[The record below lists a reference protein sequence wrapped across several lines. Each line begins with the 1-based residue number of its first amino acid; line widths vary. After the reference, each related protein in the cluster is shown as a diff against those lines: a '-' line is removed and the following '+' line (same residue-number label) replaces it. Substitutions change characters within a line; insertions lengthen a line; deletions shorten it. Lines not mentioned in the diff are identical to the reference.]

1 MYLLH
6 LRTQKIGVE
15 VDHDCSD
22 PHDDENGSDNGLG
35 IALGAVGEGGGKHE
49 TEDKR
54 APEIPC
60 ITEAIQFRSYFLAV
74 SRIDGNMAYLSLTH
88 MLERSLI

>member
-1 MYLLH
+1 MAAVH
-6 LRTQKIGVE
+6 LRTQEIGVE
-15 VDHDCSD
+15 VDHECSH
-22 PHDDENGSDNGLG
+22 PHDHENGSDDGLG
-35 IALGAVGEGGGKHE
+35 IAFRAVGEGGGKHE

-60 ITEAIQFRSYFLAV
+60 ITEAVQFRSYFLAV
-74 SRIDGNMAYLSLTH
+74 SRIDGSIAYLSLTH